1 MTKIL
6 HLFYIA
12 LLMAN
17 TSPVLAESYSD
28 YPIQGVAFNDVTIN
42 DNFWAPRILQNQE
55 VTIPIALQ
63 QCYSTGRVTNFEKAA
78 AILKGQNIGWFGTE
92 YTFDDTDIY
101 KILEGMAY
109 SYKMNPTEELRTEMD
124 KLITIVAAAQEPDGY
139 LYTARTAGQP
149 GNLHSWVGPYRWQY
163 DPIQSH
169 ELYCSGHLIEAAV
182 AHYQATGQTSLLDVA
197 KKNAD
202 LLVKQFLQG
211 GLKYEP
217 GHQIVE
223 MALVKLYRATGD
235 DNYLKLAK
243 YFLDIRGIGGPE
255 SQRYEYNQS
264 QMPPKQQ
271 TEAVG
276 HAVRATYMYSGMA
289 DVAAIMGDKDY
300 LSASDHIWENMVG
313 KKYYITGG
321 IGALHSGEAFGANY
335 ELPNA
340 SAYNET
346 CAAIANVYWNWRMF
360 LLHGDSKYYDVL
372 ERTLYN
378 GVLSGISLSGDLF
391 FYPNPLANSGGY
403 ARSEWFGCACCPSN
417 LCRFMASVPGYAYA
431 HKSDSVY
438 VNLFIQGSAQIPMN
452 NDYVI
457 LSQENDYPWQ
467 GDMSIR
473 LDRMP
478 QAAPSMT
485 LLVRVPGWAKNQPVP
500 SDLYAYVNTDD
511 AQMAFSQ
518 LDIKVNGQS
527 VDYSMDKGYASI
539 TREWKAGD
547 KVTFHLPMDVHHV
560 VANQHVAE
568 DQGRVAL
575 ERGPIVYCLEGD
587 DNDGSV
593 ADCVVADDAT
603 ITAQTD
609 ETTFK
614 GNPMVTLDIAGG
626 KAIYTN
632 NALGTEAKPLK
643 AIPYYAWAN
652 RDLGEMEVWIARTPQ
667 KAKVDYRTVAHTDT
681 LYYHLTEDPGT
692 AAGVYPSKTLTLDK
706 AKIANSLGVTQAE
719 LASLFDNE
727 ITFAAIEPSDA
738 INANST
744 ANAPGHW
751 FARDGHVVS
760 WVSSPNL
767 VTNTSELPLFFSE
780 FNKSNY
786 TLTIGQYPQQCKR
799 GDVFH
804 FRQALTRIPSDA
816 NSMPRRVVID
826 VKLGIGVDT
835 GIHGVNDNKVLSPNA
850 SYDLRGIRVTHPSQ
864 VSKGSILIHNGKK
877 RIQR

>member
-1 MTKIL
+1 MTKIFPIF
-6 HLFYIA
+6 HFAI
-12 LLMAN
+12 LMACS
-17 TSPVLAESYSD
+17 TPVLAESYGD
-28 YPIQGVAFNDVTIN
+28 YPIQGVAFSDVTVN
-42 DNFWAPRILQNQE
+42 DHFWAPRILQNQE

-109 SYKMNPTEELRTEMD
+109 SYKMNPTEEMRTEMD
-124 KLITIVAAAQEPDGY
+124 KLIAIVAAAQEPDGY

-149 GNLHSWVGPYRWQY
+149 GYLHGWVGPSRWQY

-223 MALVKLYRATGD
+223 MALVKLYRATGEE
-235 DNYLKLAK
+235 NYLKLAK

-264 QMPPKQQ
+264 HMPPKQQ

-289 DVAAIMGDKDY
+289 DVAAIMGDKEY

-378 GVLSGISLSGDLF
+378 GVLSGISLSGDHF
-391 FYPNPLANSGGY
+391 FYPNPLASSGGY

-438 VNLFIQGSAQIPMN
+438 VNLFIQGSARIPMAG
-452 NDYVI
+452 DSIVI
-457 LSQENDYPWQ
+457 SQENDYPWQ
-467 GDMSIR
+467 GKMNIR
-473 LDRMP
+473 LDRTP
-478 QAAPSMT
+478 KDALSMT
-485 LLVRVPGWAKNQPVP
+485 LLVRLPGWAKNQPVP
-500 SDLYAYVNTDD
+500 SNLYTYVSAGETQLD
-511 AQMAFSQ
+511 SER
-518 LDIKVNGQS
+518 LDIKVNGQN
-527 VDYSMDKGYASI
+527 VDYSMDKGYAAI

-547 KVTFHLPMDVHHV
+547 QVTFLLPMDIHRV
-560 VANQHVAE
+560 VANQQVAE

-587 DNDGSV
+587 DNEGSV
-593 ADCVVADDAT
+593 TDCVVSDDAIVT
-603 ITAQTD
+603 PQTD
-609 ETTFK
+609 EATFS
-614 GNPMVTLDIAGG
+614 GNPMVTLEIAGG
-626 KAIYTN
+626 RAIYAN
-632 NALGTEAKPLK
+632 NALGTEPKTMK

-652 RDLGEMEVWIARTPQ
+652 RNLGEMEVWMARTPQ

-692 AAGVYPSKTLTLDK
+692 AAGVYPSKSLALDK
-706 AKIANSLGVTQAE
+706 AKIANSLGVSQAE
-719 LASLFDNE
+719 LSSLFDNE
-727 ITFAAIEPSDA
+727 ITFSAVEPSGA

-780 FNKSNY
+780 FNKANY
-786 TLTIGQYPQQCKR
+786 TLTIGQYPQQCKQ

-816 NSMPRRVVID
+816 NGLPRRVVID

-835 GIHGVNDNKVLSPNA
+835 GIRTVDAAYGA
-850 SYDLRGIRVTHPSQ
+850 SSEATYDLRGVRVMHPLQ
-864 VSKGSILIHNGKK
+864 VPKGTILIHHGEK
-877 RIQR
+877 RMQR